1 MIYLTMRF
9 ELSCVYLP
17 RFYSAVT
24 SLPTSIPSR
33 PPWSSGSKFNIGPKI
48 LGFEHGGG
56 RWILRPITIPS
67 TISFG
72 GEVKSSVPCH
82 NIYGTLK
89 NPISMKKILHRQNL
103 AANSCQVSHASPID
117 VSLWATAR
125 SFIERMIRKN
135 MGTHGW
141 SRHDSPCVLNEER
154 VLPLQR
160 TIAEFHI
167 WFLRPGR

>member
-1 MIYLTMRF
+1 MRF

-24 SLPTSIPSR
+24 SLPISIPSR
-33 PPWSSGSKFNIGPKI
+33 PPWSSGSKLNIGPKI

-72 GEVKSSVPCH
+72 VEVKSSVPCH

-89 NPISMKKILHRQNL
+89 NPISMKNILHRQNL
-103 AANSCQVSHASPID
+103 AAISCQVSHASLLGNCQRALLDEWLERIWGLTAGRGKIRL
-117 VSLWATAR
+117 VCSTRNECFHSSSLLLNSTFGFFVLDA
-125 SFIERMIRKN
+125 EY
-135 MGTHGW
+135 
-141 SRHDSPCVLNEER
+141 DSGH
-154 VLPLQR
+154 
-160 TIAEFHI
+160 F
-167 WFLRPGR
+167 G